1 MSPARAAPVDVE
13 PRFAPV
19 AAAFAGQRGVVLEP
33 GWGKGNMVLK
43 AGAKIFVL
51 LAGAG
56 LVAKLPKARVDEL
69 VAAGE
74 GTRFDPR
81 KNGRVMK
88 EWLVAPAGAT
98 GWPWRARR
106 TRSSWEARPGARSPE
121 RRDRSGALDL

>member
-1 MSPARAAPVDVE
+1 MSPGRAAPVDVD

-88 EWLVAPAGAT
+88 EWLVARAGADWVALAREAYAFVV
-98 GWPWRARR
+98 GGAARR
-106 TRSSWEARPGARSPE
+106 EKP
-121 RRDRSGALDL
+121 